1 MPNGG
6 NLPELIKY
14 GDNIKDVTI
23 TKFAG
28 NDAGEFGDCYFV
40 KFIEIHEVEE
50 QQQKFLWVKKKV
62 KIIKEQECIVPFT
75 FKNYEIAKDF
85 AQYLPGMMIMGERLF
100 ERFKNNKM
108 LLYETYQLE
117 INGIS
122 VIVYLKF
129 VPKCEHFTVQLRK
142 HKDQEE
148 YNEYYINDL
157 DKRFFNDSQGNWY
170 RAEELIVEGFF
181 TAFNMELSSN
191 NSMHIKPN
199 TLFEKIS
206 DIKQIETDN
215 THKFMLVE
223 NG

>member
-6 NLPELIKY
+6 NLPKLIQY
-14 GDNIKDVTI
+14 GNNIKDVTI

-40 KFIEIHEVEE
+40 KFTEINETEEE
-50 QQQKFLWVKKKV
+50 QKIFLGFKRKV
-62 KIIKEQECIVPFT
+62 KITTERERILPFT
-75 FKNYEIAKDF
+75 FKSYEIAKDF
-85 AQYLPGMMIMGERLF
+85 AQYLPGMSIEGERLF

-122 VIVYLKF
+122 VIIYLKF
-129 VPKCEHFTVQLRK
+129 IPKCEHYNTQLRK
-142 HKDQEE
+142 RKEEEE

-157 DKRFFNDSQGNWY
+157 DKRFFNDSRGNWY
-170 RAEELIVEGFF
+170 KAEELIVDGFF
-181 TAFNMELSSN
+181 TTFNMKI
-191 NSMHIKPN
+191 NSDNSKTIMPKV
-199 TLFEKIS
+199 LFEKIS
-206 DIKQIETDN
+206 VIKQIETDN